1 MNEIIRKE
9 NIDSEMMRKD
19 SNSSQSASGSDI
31 LKLISELESL
41 IESSIDVIFRISPTG
56 KINFISPAVKN
67 LLGYLPEELLGVSF
81 SKFVPENRLDGYFK
95 LISELFEKN
104 DIISF
109 EITLLDS
116 DKNEIPV
123 EITGKVVEIDGKK
136 MGQGTI
142 RDIRTRIAAQQKIQQ
157 SENIFQTIWNNSYDG
172 MRLTDQFGVI
182 VLCNDSFARLFSK
195 SKEEIIGKSLS
206 IVYNTK
212 LNENIIE
219 EYIQNFISG
228 KIQTKIDATFNL
240 WNDTTADFEISN
252 TFIEENNERKYLLSI
267 FRDITDRKIRE
278 KLLAKKSK
286 LLQGVS
292 RATNTLIS
300 NDDEIAG
307 FNKALRIL
315 GEAAGAD
322 RVYIYQHMVDQQT
335 NEMFFTPL
343 YEWTA
348 YGVATQI
355 TDPAFARISYSRFS
369 VLNFYDNFVKCET
382 LKYLIKD
389 LPVEHQS
396 VFIDR
401 NIKSIILVPIL
412 VDKQY
417 WGFIGFDD
425 CHSDRVWTDG
435 EESLLSALAAT
446 IGAVIKRN
454 ATDDQLKRKN
464 EELDEAIRKV
474 EKAAKAKSEFLALM
488 SHEIRTPMNGVIG
501 MTGLLLDTFLTDT
514 QREYAN
520 TIRLSG
526 EQLLVI
532 INDILDFTKIESERL
547 ELENQPFDLR
557 ECIEDSLD
565 LIATKAAEKNIEL
578 SYNIDTSCPLAVI
591 GDVTRLR
598 QVLTNLLSNAVKFTN
613 VGEVTI
619 SVSAQVIKDKEYR
632 FRISVK
638 DTGIGIPKERMYKL
652 FQPFSQVDSS
662 TTRSFGGTGLGL
674 VISKRLIEMMG
685 GEIDVYSTEGV
696 GSEFIFTLNAQTVSS
711 DIKLYQFE
719 SAPELKNKKVL
730 IISDAGSFD
739 RMIFSLC
746 QRWNMQTFLSK
757 SIKESVKEFG
767 NPLSFNIIIINHLQN
782 TPVEDTLNILNDH
795 LNEQSSNVLFLTQLG
810 EKINLEEDKIK
821 YPFTTINKPIKRKQF
836 HSALLDLITDSKK
849 KSGIVTERESNEQ
862 FDGSPPLKVLLVEDN
877 VINQMVATR
886 MLNRLGYRPDI
897 AANGKEAVD
906 AIRNIRYDIIL
917 MDILMPELDGLEASK
932 IIRSETPKE
941 RMPVI
946 IAMTANAM
954 AGERENYIQSG
965 MDDYISKPVSI
976 DALKQLFDK
985 WQNTIQRRD
994 YLPLPRISVTELEF
1008 NLLDEKKISFLND
1021 IKTKNDIQFFIEM
1034 LDVYINDIP
1043 RTIQKIKQAAS
1054 QRNLDHLRFYVHKLK
1069 GSALTLG
1076 ISDTSHLCTD
1086 LENALSENKI
1096 TDQILFIINKLI
1108 EQVNLIGEE
1117 LILVKNKYLKI
1128 LNAET

>member
-1 MNEIIRKE
+1 MNEIIPKE
-9 NIDSEMMRKD
+9 NLNSEMMRND
-19 SNSSQSASGSDI
+19 SNSRNSASDSEI
-31 LKLISELESL
+31 IKIISELESL
-41 IESSIDVIFRISPTG
+41 IESSIDVIFRISTTG

-67 LLGYLPEELLGVSF
+67 LLGYKPEELLGVSF

-95 LISELFEKN
+95 LISKLFEEN

-109 EITLLDS
+109 EINLINS
-116 DKNEIPV
+116 EKNEIPV
-123 EITGKVVEIDGKK
+123 EITGKVVEIEGKK

-157 SENIFQTIWNNSYDG
+157 SENIFRTIWDNSNDG
-172 MRLTDQFGVI
+172 MRLTDEFGII
-182 VLCNDSFARLFSK
+182 VLCNDSFASLFSK
-195 SKEEIIGKSLS
+195 SKNEIIGKSLS
-206 IVYNTK
+206 IVYDTRR
-212 LNENIIE
+212 NENIIE
-219 EYIQNFISG
+219 EYIQNFVSG
-228 KIQTKIDATFNL
+228 KIQPKIDATFNL
-240 WNDTTADFEISN
+240 WNGKTADFEISN

-267 FRDITDRKIRE
+267 FRDITDRKIKE

-300 NDDEIAG
+300 NDDEVAG

-322 RVYIYQHMVDQQT
+322 RVYLYQHMVDPQT
-335 NEMFFTPL
+335 KEMFFTPL

-348 YGVATQI
+348 YGVATQM
-355 TDPAFARISYSRFS
+355 TDPALARISYSRFS
-369 VLNFYDNFVKCET
+369 VLNLYDNFVKCET

-389 LPVEHQS
+389 IPVEHQS

-412 VDKQY
+412 VDKEY

-435 EESLLSALAAT
+435 EESLLTAMAAT

-464 EELDEAIRKV
+464 EELDEAIKKV

-501 MTGLLLDTFLTDT
+501 MTGLLLDTFLTDK

-532 INDILDFTKIESERL
+532 INDILDFTKIESEKL

-578 SYNIDTSCPLAVI
+578 SYNIDTNCPLAVI

-613 VGEVTI
+613 VGEVTV
-619 SVSAQVIKDKEYR
+619 SVSAQVIKDKEYI

-638 DTGIGIPKERMYKL
+638 DTGIGIPKSRMYKL

-685 GEIDVYSTEGV
+685 GEIDVFSTEGV
-696 GSEFIFTLNAQTVSS
+696 GSEFIFTIIAQTVSS

-719 SAPELKNKKVL
+719 SSPELKNKKVL
-730 IISDAGSFD
+730 IISDSENFD
-739 RMIFSLC
+739 KMIFSLC
-746 QRWNMQTFLSK
+746 QRWNMHTFLVK
-757 SIKESVKEFG
+757 NINQAVKEFG
-767 NPLSFNIIIINHLQN
+767 EKLIFNIVILNHLKNNQIES
-782 TPVEDTLNILNDH
+782 VLIQLNDRIDQQ
-795 LNEQSSNVLFLTQLG
+795 NSSVLILTRLG
-810 EKINLEEDKIK
+810 EKFEIEEGKIK
-821 YPFTTINKPIKRKQF
+821 FRYTSVNKPVKRKQF
-836 HSALLDLITDSKK
+836 HSALLEMITDYKK
-849 KSGIVTERESNEQ
+849 QSGFFSHPIDYEPSY
-862 FDGSPPLKVLLVEDN
+862 GSMPLKVLIVEDN

-906 AIRNIRYDIIL
+906 AVRNIKYDIIL

-932 IIRSETPKE
+932 IIRKEIPKE

-954 AGERENYIQSG
+954 AGERENYIQAG
-965 MDDYISKPVSI
+965 MDDYISKPVSV
-976 DALKQLFDK
+976 DTLKQLFDK
-985 WQNTIQRRD
+985 WQNIIQQRE
-994 YLPLPRISVTELEF
+994 YISLPKFSNATVEF
-1008 NLLDEKKISFLND
+1008 NLLDESKITFLND
-1021 IKTKNDIQFFIEM
+1021 IKTKNDVQFFIEM
-1034 LDVYINDIP
+1034 LDVYINDVP
-1043 RTIQKIKQAAS
+1043 RTINKIKQAAS
-1054 QRNLDHLRFYVHKLK
+1054 QRNIDHLRFFVHKLK

-1076 ISDTSHLCTD
+1076 ISDTTHLCSE
-1086 LENALSENKI
+1086 LENYLTDNKI
-1096 TDQILFIINKLI
+1096 TDEILFTINKLI

-1117 LILVKNKYLKI
+1117 LLLLKNKHLKT
-1128 LNAET
+1128 LNS